1 MYASIRDQ
9 LASEITAGVY
19 PAGALLP
26 SIREIMERW
35 EVSTTTA
42 RKVLDELAAAGFARK
57 EGTRGHISTGGPQTP
72 EAPATGDRPRKSPP
86 PATTPGRLT
95 VWPAHTIPASGSID
109 PHADDGLAALD
120 VRAERPPADA
130 AMALGIT
137 NPSRKVIVRRR
148 LVAAPDDTPVQFRVS
163 YLPAELAQDTP
174 IAQPQAISEAWPAVL
189 GTYLGTQVRLAS
201 SHVTAR
207 HPTHEEAS
215 ALALA
220 SDAAVLVREDIYQD
234 RRGNAIDFTRT
245 VWPGDTTRLV
255 LQSRFHVESPF
266 MSSE

>member
-1 MYASIRDQ
+1 MAGTPPTTTTRMYASIRDQ

-57 EGTRGHISTGGPQTP
+57 EGTRGHISTGGPQPTP
-72 EAPATGDRPRKSPP
+72 APSAGEPARKAPP
-86 PATTPGRLT
+86 PAAVPGRLT
-95 VWPAHTIPASGSID
+95 VWPVHTIPAGGSID
-109 PHADDGLAALD
+109 PDTDAGQAALD

-130 AMALGIT
+130 AVALRIT
-137 NPSRKVIVRRR
+137 DPSRQVLVRRR
-148 LVAAPDDTPVQFRVS
+148 LVAAPDGTPVQFRIS
-163 YLPAELAQDTP
+163 YLPAELAEGTP
-174 IAQPQAISEAWPAVL
+174 LAQSQTIPDAWPTAL
-189 GTYLGTQVRLAS
+189 SLYLGTQVRLAS

-207 HPTHEEAS
+207 HPSQEEAT

-220 SDAAVLVREDIYQD
+220 SDAAVLVREDTHHD
-234 RRGNAIDFTRT
+234 RRGNPVDFTRT
-245 VWPGDTTRLV
+245 VWPGDTTRLAV
-255 LQSRFHVESPF
+255 DG
-266 MSSE
+266 